1 MTALVSCA
9 PMPVAV
15 DAPAPEGAAATA
27 CQRLAQ
33 QLPETLDGLERRDV
47 EPRTLTAAAWGEP
60 PVVMR
65 CGVPPPTALRPTS
78 ELFVVNGIDWFAEP
92 LQGGAQQ
99 RGVRFTTTGRVANIT
114 VTVPAAHAPEA
125 DVLVDLAAPVAA
137 AVPPVPPVPPAQ

>member
-1 MTALVSCA
+1 
-9 PMPVAV
+9 MPVAV